1 MKEGLKIK
9 NCLVIF
15 LVTILIAT
23 VVRAIANALPIEETF
38 SETLGY
44 TFGMGLS
51 ALFAVRVYQR
61 HLDDFTVDISS
72 SYLKYTP
79 LLIVWPIL
87 LVFGITS
94 HIIYLIPTPES
105 LAGMFD
111 DSRDGIMWLS
121 ILTVAL
127 IAPVLE
133 EIIFRGVILK
143 GLLVRYSSLKAIV
156 VSSLLF
162 GLVHLNPWQ
171 FVSAF
176 GMGIIGGWIF
186 WKTNNLILPII
197 IHISNNLLFALFGMY
212 FGTHYLIDTPM
223 QQVFGSQTNQWL
235 AVLVAIALF
244 SGTWYVLARRI
255 RYNTLEH
262 TSYNKVQP

>member
-1 MKEGLKIK
+1 MKEGLSIK
-9 NCLVIF
+9 NCLVIL
-15 LVTILIAT
+15 LVTIFIT
-23 VVRAIANALPIEETF
+23 TIVRAIANSLPIEETF
-38 SETLGY
+38 SETLSY

-51 ALFAVRVYQR
+51 ALFAIRFYQR
-61 HLDDFTVDISS
+61 HADEFTLDISF
-72 SYLKYTP
+72 SYLKLSP
-79 LLIVWPIL
+79 LLIAWPIL

-105 LAGMFD
+105 LAGMVD
-111 DSRDGIMWLS
+111 DSRKDIAWLS

-133 EIIFRGVILK
+133 EVIFRGVILK
-143 GLLVRYSSLKAIV
+143 GLLNRYSPLKAIV

-176 GMGIIGGWIF
+176 GIGIIGGWIF

-223 QQVFGSQTNQWL
+223 QQVLGSQTNQWL
-235 AVLVAIALF
+235 AVSIAIVLF
-244 SGTWYVLARRI
+244 GGTWYALAKI
-255 RYNTLEH
+255 MRYNAVEN
-262 TSYNKVQP
+262 TSYNQV

>member
-9 NCLVIF
+9 NCLIIL
-15 LVTILIAT
+15 LVTILITT
-23 VVRAIANALPIEETF
+23 VVRAIANAFPIEETF

-61 HLDDFTVDISS
+61 HVGKFTVDICS
-72 SYLKYTP
+72 SYLRYTP
-79 LLIVWPIL
+79 LLIAWPIL

-111 DSRDGIMWLS
+111 DSRDGVIWLS

-133 EIIFRGVILK
+133 EVIFRGVVLK
-143 GLLVRYSSLKAIV
+143 DLLGRYSPLKAIA
-156 VSSLLF
+156 VSSFLF

-197 IHISNNLLFALFGMY
+197 VHISNNLLFALFGMY
-212 FGTHYLIDTPM
+212 FGTQYLIDTPM

-235 AVLVAIALF
+235 AVLIAIVLF
-244 SGTWYVLARRI
+244 GGTWYVLARRV
-255 RYNTLEH
+255 RYDTLEH
-262 TSYNKVQP
+262 ASYNQV